1 MSAVAT
7 IATAP
12 TTATGTTPFRH
23 FSPTLLRRALAR
35 HAEWERKEFISS
47 WEDLP
52 VDAYLKGGA
61 TFRCR
66 RYSQFH
72 LADGRL
78 VPSGQI
84 VFEQSKEVNSLF
96 GGVQRHF
103 EPLREDVAASALLE
117 TVVFTFLDN
126 LPGEIDRSDAAIGV
140 HQIRITANR
149 DEASLPAPEGI
160 HEDGHHFV
168 AQVLINREGVT
179 GGESQLYDRDR
190 SPIFRTTLLEPLES
204 IVIDDRRVFHG
215 VSGVTP
221 APGVTEGIRDMMLI
235 DFFPLTD

>member
-61 TFRCR
+61 TFRRR

-96 GGVQRHF
+96 GGVQRQF

-140 HQIRITANR
+140 HQIRITASR

-179 GGESQLYDRDR
+179 GASHSCTTATAARSSGPRCSSRSSRSSSTTVGSSTASPASPRPPESPRA
-190 SPIFRTTLLEPLES
+190 SAT
-204 IVIDDRRVFHG
+204 
-215 VSGVTP
+215 
-221 APGVTEGIRDMMLI
+221 
-235 DFFPLTD
+235 